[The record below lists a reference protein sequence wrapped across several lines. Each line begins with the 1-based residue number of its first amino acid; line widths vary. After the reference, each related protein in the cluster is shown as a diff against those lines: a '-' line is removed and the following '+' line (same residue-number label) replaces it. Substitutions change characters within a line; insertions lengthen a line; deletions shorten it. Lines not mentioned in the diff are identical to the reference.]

1 MDPPIITGT
10 SLVHINTRDMVFRL
24 CKECRSKIVGMTQ
37 EDNDML
43 FYCAKCQRTVF
54 HFQASYATELTCYQN
69 GLLVNYKV
77 YDALEPLLGC
87 DASTYCEILSEHPEL
102 PDHIREG
109 IEGLMCHLL
118 IREKREGKSS
128 DVQVLDGIIPADPL
142 SFEPILA
149 PYLSNEQLS
158 THSQRQNDSS
168 DDDIYYDA

>member
-43 FYCAKCQRTVF
+43 FYCAKCQKTVF

-87 DASTYCEILSEHPEL
+87 DASTYCEVNTWFCVC
-102 PDHIREG
+102 
-109 IEGLMCHLL
+109 GL
-118 IREKREGKSS
+118 
-128 DVQVLDGIIPADPL
+128 LDR
-142 SFEPILA
+142 
-149 PYLSNEQLS
+149 
-158 THSQRQNDSS
+158 H
-168 DDDIYYDA
+168 